1 MVRWGS
7 DAPHPCLSYP
17 QARLD
22 PSVPYDAAEAG
33 WAAPPF
39 CQPRRDDP
47 GGLHA
52 QRPARHPCAPSA
64 TKDGRAR
71 RGRMMSEGGRR
82 PENPIDRFFRWVGWL
97 LISLVIGFP
106 IYALLTGIWALLAG
120 DPMQVIHLRGL
131 RSDTPGRPVAEAE

>member
-1 MVRWGS
+1 
-7 DAPHPCLSYP
+7 
-17 QARLD
+17 
-22 PSVPYDAAEAG
+22 
-33 WAAPPF
+33 
-39 CQPRRDDP
+39 
-47 GGLHA
+47 
-52 QRPARHPCAPSA
+52 
-64 TKDGRAR
+64 
-71 RGRMMSEGGRR
+71 MMSEGGRR